1 MDAKDLLDSTPNPIT
16 THPGARAMFALFHL
30 KDGCCMAVLPV
41 AEPGSLAW
49 LQLDGEGT
57 FMLKSG
63 TLGPASATPPVR
75 AGRHRRGQRRLP
87 RLFRRVGEGPFPSL
101 HQRENRHQGREDL
114 SGTVQVPGLVQL
126 GAV

>member
-1 MDAKDLLDSTPNPIT
+1 MDAKELLDSTPNPIT

-57 FMLKSG
+57 FMPKSG
-63 TLGPASATPPVR
+63 TLGPASAPRSVLAVTAVDNGVYR
-75 AGRHRRGQRRLP
+75 ACSAVWEKA
-87 RLFRRVGEGPFPSL
+87 FSL
-101 HQRENRHQGREDL
+101 HQRENRL
-114 SGTVQVPGLVQL
+114 
-126 GAV
+126 